1 MVRRYRRTNNFVS
14 LRLSPASMAGP
25 DVLIEPETV
34 LGIPATLELRQA
46 AIVCPVDLF
55 DAVKIIEQTARL
67 RRKGWPALFKE
78 GTFLLFLARPKKS
91 AGNRSAP
98 PDRLSTDKPHFAR
111 SSRGCAG
118 QTRCNARDI
127 FHCFHARLV
136 LNSSSGRRRRA
147 CPSLVKCRKTYYAR
161 LDPVVADRR
170 SGQRLVDPRKA

>member
-1 MVRRYRRTNNFVS
+1 MWRRTWENRRAGVRGRS
-14 LRLSPASMAGP
+14 ARPVQRQPTVKAVMPRRLDPP
-25 DVLIEPETV
+25 DMPRLDV
-34 LGIPATLELRQA
+34 A
-46 AIVCPVDLF
+46 A
-55 DAVKIIEQTARL
+55 ARL
-67 RRKGWPALFKE
+67 QNRRPFFSSWP
-78 GTFLLFLARPKKS
+78 GRKKS
-91 AGNRSAP
+91 AGNRSTP